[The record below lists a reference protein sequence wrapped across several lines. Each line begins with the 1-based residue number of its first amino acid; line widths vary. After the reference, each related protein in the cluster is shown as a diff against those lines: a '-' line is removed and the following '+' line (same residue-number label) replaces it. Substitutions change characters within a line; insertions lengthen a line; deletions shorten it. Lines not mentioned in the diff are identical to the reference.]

1 MGESAFVNPDVQTA
15 ASARRSHRKYP
26 SVDIPLLCALILL
39 GLIGLVFVYSS
50 SWEFSMIFYSS
61 PYSMFWRQLLFFA
74 VGIGIALFISSIDYH
89 KFRKIIVVGTFA
101 VLIMLALVALGIGET
116 RLGANR
122 TLFGGSVQPSEFAKL
137 ATVFY
142 LSLWLYSKRDK
153 LNEFSFGLLPLAA
166 IIGVMAGLIVLQPD
180 ISAAFTVVLL
190 SCILFY
196 IAGGEIRQI
205 VLITVIAI
213 ITAWIAVSVYPSG
226 RARLQGYIAGIQNP
240 EQATD
245 QVIRSIE
252 AIVHGGFFG
261 VGIGQSS
268 VKFTGLPVAPLDSIF
283 AVIAEETGILG
294 SLFII
299 VLYVII
305 LWRGLYIAENAPDLF
320 GKLLAAGVSVWIF
333 VEAMVNMLAMVN
345 MMPFAGNALPLI
357 SAGGSSLITAMVGI
371 GILFGVNRT
380 SVRMKEY
387 KEGSVNN
394 AVVDLR
400 RGDRRG
406 RVPRSVGSRSAR

>member
-1 MGESAFVNPDVQTA
+1 
-15 ASARRSHRKYP
+15 
-26 SVDIPLLCALILL
+26 
-39 GLIGLVFVYSS
+39 
-50 SWEFSMIFYSS
+50 
-61 PYSMFWRQLLFFA
+61 
-74 VGIGIALFISSIDYH
+74 
-89 KFRKIIVVGTFA
+89 VGTFA

-153 LNEFSFGLLPLAA
+153 INEFSFGLLPLAA
-166 IIGVMAGLIVLQPD
+166 IIGLMAGLIVLQPD
-180 ISAAFTVVLL
+180 ISAAFTVVLI

-213 ITAWIAVSVYPSG
+213 FTAWIAVSVYPSG
-226 RARLQGYIAGIQNP
+226 RARLQGYMAGIQDP
-240 EQATD
+240 KMATD

-283 AVIAEETGILG
+283 AVIAEETGIFG
-294 SLFII
+294 SLII
-299 VLYVII
+299 IALYLVI
-305 LWRGLYIAENAPDLF
+305 LWRGLYIAEKAPDLF
-320 GKLLAAGVSVWIF
+320 GKLLASGVTVWIF

-357 SAGGSSLITAMVGI
+357 SAGGSSLITAMIGI
-371 GILFGVNRT
+371 GVLFGVNRT
-380 SVRMKEY
+380 SERMKEY
-387 KEGSVNN
+387 TEGSVNN

-406 RVPRSVGSRSAR
+406 RIPRAVRPRSAR

>member
-1 MGESAFVNPDVQTA
+1 MGESTFMSSEAAPAVPVRRQRRYPLDLDV
-15 ASARRSHRKYP
+15 
-26 SVDIPLLCALILL
+26 PLLCAFIILC
-39 GLIGLVFVYSS
+39 LIGLVFVYSA

-61 PYSMFWRQLLFFA
+61 PYSMFWRQILFFG
-74 VGIGIALFISSIDYH
+74 VGLLVAFFISSIDYH
-89 KFRKIIVVGTFA
+89 KFRKLIVVGTFA

-142 LSLWLYSKRDK
+142 LSLWLYTKREK
-153 LNEFSFGLLPLAA
+153 LNEFSFGLMPLAG
-166 IIGVMAGLIVLQPD
+166 IIGIMAGLIVLQPD

-213 ITAWIAVSVYPSG
+213 ITAWLAVSVYPSG
-226 RARLQGYIAGIQNP
+226 RARLQGYLIGIQDP
-240 EQATD
+240 KQATD

-261 VGIGQSS
+261 VGLGQSS

-283 AVIAEETGILG
+283 AVIAEETGIFG
-294 SLFII
+294 SLII
-299 VLYVII
+299 IGLYLVI
-305 LWRGLYIAENAPDLF
+305 LWRGLYIAEKAPDLF
-320 GKLLAAGVSVWIF
+320 GKLLATGVSVWIF
-333 VEAMVNMLAMVN
+333 LEAMINMLAMVN

-357 SAGGSSLITAMVGI
+357 SAGGSSLLTAMVGI
-371 GILFGVNRT
+371 GILFGVDRT
-380 SVRMKEY
+380 TKRMNEY

-406 RVPRSVGSRSAR
+406 RIPRSVRPRSAR

>member
-1 MGESAFVNPDVQTA
+1 MGESAFVTPETPAVT
-15 ASARRSHRKYP
+15 SVRRNRKRVG
-26 SVDIPLLCALILL
+26 SLDIPLLCALILL

-74 VGIGIALFISSIDYH
+74 AGIGIAVIISSIDYH
-89 KFRKIIVVGTFA
+89 KFRKLIVIGTFT

-226 RARLQGYIAGIQNP
+226 RARLSGYIAGIQNP
-240 EQATD
+240 QQATD

-283 AVIAEETGILG
+283 AVIAEESGIFG
-294 SLFII
+294 SLIII

-305 LWRGLYIAENAPDLF
+305 LWRGLFIAENAPDLF

-333 VEAMVNMLAMVN
+333 IEAMVNMLAMVN

-357 SAGGSSLITAMVGI
+357 SAGGSSLLSAMVGI
-371 GILFGVNRT
+371 GILFSVNRT
-380 SVRMKEY
+380 SEKLKEY

-406 RVPRSVGSRSAR
+406 RVPRTVRPGRAR

>member
-1 MGESAFVNPDVQTA
+1 MGESAFVKPESA
-15 ASARRSHRKYP
+15 AAVPVRRSHRKSL
-26 SVDIPLLCALILL
+26 SVDLPLLCAFLL
-39 GLIGLVFVYSS
+39 LSLTGLVFVYSA

-61 PYSMFWRQLLFFA
+61 PYSMFWRQILFFA
-74 VGIGIALFISSIDYH
+74 VGIAIAWFISSIDYH
-89 KFRKIIVVGTFA
+89 KFRKLIVVGTFA

-153 LNEFSFGLLPLAA
+153 INEFSFGLLPLAA
-166 IIGVMAGLIVLQPD
+166 IIGLMAGLIVLQPD
-180 ISAAFTVVLL
+180 ISAAFTVVLI

-196 IAGGEIRQI
+196 IAGGEMRQI

-213 ITAWIAVSVYPSG
+213 FTAWIAVSVYPSG
-226 RARLQGYIAGIQNP
+226 RARLQGYMAGIQDP
-240 EQATD
+240 KLATD

-283 AVIAEETGILG
+283 AVIAEETGIFG
-294 SLFII
+294 SLII
-299 VLYVII
+299 IALYLVI
-305 LWRGLYIAENAPDLF
+305 LWRGLYIAEKAPDLF
-320 GKLLAAGVSVWIF
+320 GKLLATGVSVWIF
-333 VEAMVNMLAMVN
+333 IEAMVNMLAMVN

-357 SAGGSSLITAMVGI
+357 SAGGSSLITAMIGI

-380 SVRMKEY
+380 SERMKEY
-387 KEGSVNN
+387 TEGSFNN

-406 RVPRSVGSRSAR
+406 RIPRAVRPRSAR

>member
-1 MGESAFVNPDVQTA
+1 MGESAYITPDTPVA
-15 ASARRSHRKYP
+15 ASARRSNRHHAA
-26 SVDIPLLCALILL
+26 VDVPLLCSLIVLS
-39 GLIGLVFVYSS
+39 LIGLVFVYSS

-74 VGIGIALFISSIDYH
+74 AGIGIAVIISSIDYH
-89 KFRKIIVVGTFA
+89 KFRKLIVLGTFA

-166 IIGVMAGLIVLQPD
+166 IIGIMAGLIVLQPD

-190 SCILFY
+190 SCFLFY
-196 IAGGEIRQI
+196 ISGGELRQI

-226 RARLQGYIAGIQNP
+226 RARLQGYIAGIQDPQN
-240 EQATD
+240 ATD

-294 SLFII
+294 SLIII
-299 VLYVII
+299 VLYVVI

-333 VEAMVNMLAMVN
+333 IEAMVNMLAMVN

-371 GILFGVNRT
+371 GILFSVNRT
-380 SVRMKEY
+380 SEKMKEY

-406 RVPRSVGSRSAR
+406 RVPRSVRSGRTR

>member
-1 MGESAFVNPDVQTA
+1 MGESAFITPDAPVTT
-15 ASARRSHRKYP
+15 SVRRSNRHHTA
-26 SVDIPLLCALILL
+26 VDVPLLCALIVLS
-39 GLIGLVFVYSS
+39 LIGLVFVYSS

-74 VGIGIALFISSIDYH
+74 AGIGIAVIISSIDYH
-89 KFRKIIVVGTFA
+89 KFRKLIVLGTFA

-166 IIGVMAGLIVLQPD
+166 IIGIMAGLIVLQPD

-190 SCILFY
+190 SCFLFY
-196 IAGGEIRQI
+196 IAGGELRQI

-226 RARLQGYIAGIQNP
+226 RARLQGYIAGIQDPQN
-240 EQATD
+240 ATD

-294 SLFII
+294 SLIII
-299 VLYVII
+299 VLYVVI

-333 VEAMVNMLAMVN
+333 IEAMVNMLAMVN

-371 GILFGVNRT
+371 GILFSVNRT
-380 SVRMKEY
+380 SEKMKEY
-387 KEGSVNN
+387 REGSVNN

-406 RVPRSVGSRSAR
+406 RVPRAVRSGRTR

>member
-1 MGESAFVNPDVQTA
+1 MGESTFMSSEAAPAVPVRRQRRYPLDLDV
-15 ASARRSHRKYP
+15 
-26 SVDIPLLCALILL
+26 PLLCAFIILC
-39 GLIGLVFVYSS
+39 LIGLVFVYSA

-61 PYSMFWRQLLFFA
+61 PYSMFWRQILFFG
-74 VGIGIALFISSIDYH
+74 VGLLVAFFISSIDYH
-89 KFRKIIVVGTFA
+89 KFRKLIVVGTFA

-142 LSLWLYSKRDK
+142 LSLWLYTKREK
-153 LNEFSFGLLPLAA
+153 LNEFSFGLMPLAG
-166 IIGVMAGLIVLQPD
+166 IIGIMAGLIVLQPD

-213 ITAWIAVSVYPSG
+213 ITAWLAVSVYPSG
-226 RARLQGYIAGIQNP
+226 RARLQGYLIGIQDP
-240 EQATD
+240 KQATD

-261 VGIGQSS
+261 VGLGQSS

-283 AVIAEETGILG
+283 AVIAEETGIFG
-294 SLFII
+294 SLII
-299 VLYVII
+299 IGLYLVI
-305 LWRGLYIAENAPDLF
+305 LWRGLYIAEKAPDLF
-320 GKLLAAGVSVWIF
+320 GKLLATGVSVWIF
-333 VEAMVNMLAMVN
+333 LEAMINMLAMVN

-357 SAGGSSLITAMVGI
+357 SAGGSSLLTAMVGI
-371 GILFGVNRT
+371 GILFGVDRT
-380 SVRMKEY
+380 TKKMNEY

-406 RVPRSVGSRSAR
+406 RIPRSVRPRSAR

>member
-1 MGESAFVNPDVQTA
+1 MGESAFVTPEVPAAAPVRRTRNRYIALDV
-15 ASARRSHRKYP
+15 
-26 SVDIPLLCALILL
+26 PLLCALILL

-74 VGIGIALFISSIDYH
+74 AGIGIAFIISSIDYH
-89 KFRKIIVVGTFA
+89 KFRKIIVIGTFS

-226 RARLQGYIAGIQNP
+226 RARLQGYIAGIQDP
-240 EQATD
+240 QHATD

-283 AVIAEETGILG
+283 AVIAEESGIFG
-294 SLFII
+294 SLVII
-299 VLYVII
+299 VLYVVI

-320 GKLLAAGVSVWIF
+320 GKLLAAGVSAWIF
-333 VEAMVNMLAMVN
+333 IEAMVNMLAMVN

-357 SAGGSSLITAMVGI
+357 SAGGSSLITAMIGI
-371 GILFGVNRT
+371 GILFSVNRT
-380 SVRMKEY
+380 SEKLKEY

-406 RVPRSVGSRSAR
+406 RVPRSVRPRRAR